1 MKFATLGKYWGN
13 KEENNMLSQ
22 NNLTKDKMIQWLK
35 RYAYV
40 IVAAVLLVAF
50 AVIVSVVLLTGGKE
64 DKVPTDGVATSFYS
78 PVLNFTVGKDYVG
91 DALIYNATLKQWEA
105 HKSVDL
111 LVAEGTNVYACLDG
125 TVASITESYLSGTTI
140 EVSHNNG
147 LITKYSSL
155 SKDVSVKVGDS
166 IKSGQK
172 LGVASTCANSS
183 DLGTHLRLQVLKD
196 GKAVDPNLYLEL
208 GNK

>member
-1 MKFATLGKYWGN
+1 MKLEHCVKHWGN
-13 KEENNMLSQ
+13 KEENDMLSQ
-22 NNLTKDKMIQWLK
+22 NKFSKDKMVEWLK

-64 DKVPTDGVATSFYS
+64 EKVPTDGLATSFYS

-91 DALIYNATLKQWEA
+91 DALVYNATLKQWEA

-125 TVASITESYLSGTTI
+125 TVASVTESYLAGTTI
-140 EVSHNNG
+140 EITHNNG
-147 LITKYSSL
+147 LVTKYSSL
-155 SKDVSVKVGDS
+155 GKDVNVKVGDA

-172 LGVASTCANSS
+172 LGVASTCASSS
-183 DLGTHLRLQVLKD
+183 DLGTHLRFQVLKD
-196 GKAVDPNLYLEL
+196 GKLVDPNLYLDL

>member
-1 MKFATLGKYWGN
+1 
-13 KEENNMLSQ
+13 MLSQ
-22 NNLTKDKMIQWLK
+22 NKLTKDKVVEWVK

-50 AVIVSVVLLTGGKE
+50 AIIVSVVLLTSGKE
-64 DKVPTDGVATSFYS
+64 DKVPTDSIPTSFYS

-91 DALIYNATLKQWEA
+91 DALVYNATLKQWEA

-111 LVAEGTNVYACLDG
+111 VVAEGTNVYACLDG
-125 TVASITESYLSGTTI
+125 TVASVTESYLAGTTI
-140 EVSHNNG
+140 EIAHDNG
-147 LITKYSSL
+147 LVTKYSSL
-155 SKDVSVKVGDS
+155 SKDVNVKVGDS

-208 GNK
+208 SNK

>member
-1 MKFATLGKYWGN
+1 
-13 KEENNMLSQ
+13 MLSQ
-22 NNLTKDKMIQWLK
+22 NTSTKEKVVEWLK

-40 IVAAVLLVAF
+40 IVAAVLLIAF
-50 AVIVSVVLLTGGKE
+50 AVIMSVVLLTGNGEEKA
-64 DKVPTDGVATSFYS
+64 PANTLPTSFYS

-91 DALIYNATLKQWEA
+91 NALVYNATLKQWEA

-125 TVASITESYLSGTTI
+125 TVASVTESYLGGTTI
-140 EVSHNNG
+140 EISHNNG
-147 LITKYSSL
+147 LVTKYSSL
-155 SKDVSVKVGDS
+155 SKDVNVKVGDS
-166 IKSGQK
+166 VTTGQK
-172 LGVASTCANSS
+172 LGTASTCANAS
-183 DLGTHLRLQVLKD
+183 DLGTHLRLQVLQD